1 MEIVSSYQRVGDGM
15 NKKLKI
21 ITLSLV
27 FLFALGCAGYKFV
40 HVDGVTTLQGI
51 ELGGNSLTKDQE
63 ILSVIEVN
71 LNTNWEEIS
80 TDEIQ
85 LAVMKLP
92 LIEAVQVEVGFDRV
106 LRVIV
111 SEAHIIAGTR
121 LDKWC
126 ELYSNGHLN
135 CRGTM
140 PYDVPIVDIS
150 LNDVNNWKMI
160 SRYLEQLK
168 NNENEIYDDLAML
181 KENQGEFEHYF
192 NSHRLKVRLLPHQ
205 KNAWV
210 KYKYLLS
217 NFPKQISEK
226 QSLDLRFEGYAY
238 AS

>member
-1 MEIVSSYQRVGDGM
+1 M
-15 NKKLKI
+15 NKKIKI
-21 ITLSLV
+21 VILSLV

-51 ELGGNSLTKDQE
+51 ELDGNSLTKDRD
-63 ILSVIEVN
+63 ILSAIQVN

-92 LIEAVQVEVGFDRV
+92 LIEAVNVEMGFDRV
-106 LRVIV
+106 LRVKV

-126 ELYSNGHLN
+126 ELFSNGHLN
-135 CRGTM
+135 CHGTM
-140 PYDVPIVDIS
+140 PYNVPIVD
-150 LNDVNNWKMI
+150 LEVNEANNWKVI
-160 SRYLEQLK
+160 SRYLENLK
-168 NNENEIYDDLAML
+168 DNEKEIYDDLAML
-181 KENQGEFEHYF
+181 KASQGEFEHYF

-205 KNAWV
+205 KQAWV

-217 NFPKQISEK
+217 NFPKQINEK